1 MIDLSFLTDEEQE
14 SILKVLQ
21 RDADLKKAEEERIR
35 NLPEKVKDDAQVK
48 NMSGQWF
55 YEAKAKRHR
64 EKIHG
69 ADIIRASIRRKPLT
83 IAELSHQSKS
93 GNTKSSWVNNVNKEI
108 FVSPEKLGVLQDK
121 EEESRSNQ
129 SPKMSNAASNTLQKP
144 QEETRK
150 QALSPSKQRKNPF
163 NDSTGPE
170 DNAKTEQ
177 PENGMTDSSEAT
189 EEATRSP
196 SVENQSRVHLLNY
209 SGTEASEQP
218 SSEFRQTGKLPIPK
232 ARKNVHKTSDVS
244 LQSKD
249 SLPRTPRKIKQVN
262 GQGRLP
268 KGILKRSSS
277 SSSTDSEVLRLSQT
291 LEPPNK
297 SGLPTSTILEDVAE
311 KSPPSAEDYSQNSLE
326 RLKQVRFSSSV
337 NKNECPPKLELHE
350 GKELGEFHLLDT
362 NSVKANENE
371 VNYLDGP
378 SSPGKPAR
386 SYSPALDGNVK
397 DGQESREGEMPSG
410 SYSFN
415 DSDLPRLVKSPPTEA
430 ALPGEP
436 SRKIVPSTMDNETV
450 PVVSQSKTKQLNP
463 EPCDTTQHTTGQ
475 ELRLAEAEEAVLPK
489 SGLADPEQGK
499 PALVVGRSV
508 DKHAAESLK
517 AADESISKVLDW
529 FKRSS
534 GTADKETVLI
544 TSQER
549 PFAEETDTPKSAE
562 WSAIGEDKGSNT
574 NPLNS
579 KSSLYQ
585 RGESTSRDLR
595 LQDVIKQPGQLSF
608 SENESPSDVVLG
620 DQAPLNQSKENE
632 NATSR
637 NIHGITK
644 RTHFQTIDQSKD
656 KMDESNPKDVCE
668 DAFEDKTSM
677 DLKNPDASF
686 RTGMKREIS
695 SQTYTDGERDVK
707 SFLEEENIELKSG
720 ETQKDPKGEACNFL
734 DAKNMAHANN
744 RSNLVLQQ
752 HELQQS
758 SMIGDE
764 KRVKDMKAFW
774 EGGKMTPEL
783 GNKEVL
789 TNENMSNYTKE
800 YGRRKQVSGSSGY
813 VTSESDH
820 EQSKYNLVTFRKV
833 ELSEEDSEVEGDD
846 VKFSGT
852 SEPIRGD
859 KSTESQD
866 INIANEV
873 LSNDQK
879 NTNVT
884 GLLKESSLQLSYK
897 ERASS
902 KEGERPKVTALEKE
916 TILPALQPKSPF
928 KIHSLKEKM
937 DEESRSQMLN
947 PSQFQSLRNFW
958 DTGTKLQSKTDE
970 TISQQKHKGS
980 TGSYTKELPE
990 RIGSSQAISD
1000 DGRSGFPLPEEETK
1014 KPTAKISHQSP
1025 LAVFSPSATTVP
1037 MPLDDVPIR
1046 DKDSSAPG
1054 KEHAGIKIISL
1065 EIQHKVAHSSFQP
1078 PALVEELQESPCPPI
1093 HEKGIPRVELVAKDP
1108 MAPND
1113 QSQEPSFVLPD
1124 TNRKAGL
1131 KTSEVIEIVNK
1142 TLVPPK
1148 AAAADAFNTSLEK
1161 LLKETSGLQ
1170 ASLRH
1175 HLIMDV
1181 SEPADPTS
1189 EKRDFFNKVMDRSH
1203 HSYPSDPKEIQVDS
1217 QTEGTIEKRDSL
1229 RTQPVEFTTH
1239 MGSLPRSLEE
1249 LTSVS
1254 MKVPNKEDRPM
1265 YLNDNPAWKK
1275 NLLVP
1280 SLELIQPDTCGAAQN
1295 RTDSPEEEVL
1305 EMVSKHN
1312 VPPNRECSN
1321 LNAKLIS
1328 LLKESATWPSTDD
1341 ILETPLD
1348 GIPKENQQ
1356 KSYQQ
1361 MSEKEGFA
1369 SLQTSSHL
1377 RETVGEMVAGSKDTN
1392 KDDNVK
1398 IVPQD
1403 GTTEATREYADH
1415 KDRIQGEL
1423 AGEQPLDEMETA
1435 VKTIKP
1441 KSCDQAAFR
1450 ANLKQRLNEDSTVL
1464 LGGIEFPKFTQSTL
1478 QPDTAKDTLAS
1489 QEVTESVEKSNIPSN
1504 SRQVEFKDRF
1514 QTLLKENSEILSDSQ
1529 KIVQSSNE
1537 MQINKKSTENRGF
1550 ISQQE
1555 TDGVQEVNE
1564 TANKIST
1571 PSRFQQSEFN
1581 SSLQKLLKEAA
1592 QALPSQH
1599 LNFPQEET
1607 IMKSVAPAK
1616 DDWALKS
1623 NLEKLILEHLDP
1635 ASQPPT
1641 VDCKKVTGDSTPDL
1655 DEQRLP
1661 VRMSTLTETVSSDY
1675 RSELK
1680 IPLTEKASKQTDE
1693 GAKISEN
1700 MAFQKIIHLH
1710 LASSKSP
1717 YLEEDK
1723 DFPSTT
1729 DKTEDRS
1736 IQEKE
1741 TEFSTSLIDA
1751 NRSLMVDH
1759 GLQRSSTPVYG
1770 SPLQTKEVELHHA
1783 VPPADD
1789 DNDDDGGAKN
1799 CSEEELNPVMKALKR
1814 NSNRQ
1819 IPSKSVE
1826 DIPSATSNKEKIN
1839 LAKEDLVLS
1848 AEDDHPAEP
1857 NDNPAGI
1864 STAPSFSDSQFSRP
1878 EKIKMMSKSVPAFL
1892 QDESDDRETDTASE
1906 SSYLH
1911 GRLTKTPS
1919 SLTNLSSGSS
1929 GLASLSSVSTSVM
1942 SVYSGDFGNVDVKGN
1957 LQFAIDYVEQLK
1969 EFHIFIAQG
1978 KDLAVAD
1985 VKRQRSDPYVKSYL
1999 LPEKHK
2005 LGKRKTSVKKK
2016 TLNPVYNEILRY
2028 KIDKA
2033 VLESQRLNI
2042 SVWHHDTFGRNSFL
2056 GEVELDLANWD
2067 WNESQSKQ
2075 MIWYPLKPRTPLK
2088 GLELENRG
2096 EIKIALQ
2103 YIPQPVGGKKTPA
2116 TGEVHIWVKQCND
2129 LPVLRGPKLNS
2140 FVKCT
2145 VLPDTSRK
2153 SRQKTRA
2160 VAKTTNPVFNHTMV
2174 YDGFKPEDLKEAC
2187 VELTVWDH
2195 NKLANHF
2202 VGGLRVGLGTGKSY
2216 GIPVDWMDST
2226 LDEATLWERMIN
2238 SPNTWVEDTLPLR
2251 MLMVAK
2257 MTK

>member
-83 IAELSHQSKS
+83 IAELNQSKS

-108 FVSPEKLGVLQDK
+108 FVSPEKLGVIQDK
-121 EEESRSNQ
+121 EEESKSNQ
-129 SPKMSNAASNTLQKP
+129 SPKMSSAASNTLQKP
-144 QEETRK
+144 REETRK
-150 QALSPSKQRKNPF
+150 PALSPSKQRKNPF

-177 PENGMTDSSEAT
+177 PENGTTDSSEAT
-189 EEATRSP
+189 EEVALSP
-196 SVENQSRVHLLNY
+196 SIENQPRVNLSNY
-209 SGTEASEQP
+209 SRTEETSEQP

-249 SLPRTPRKIKQVN
+249 SLPRAPRKVKQVN
-262 GQGRLP
+262 GQGRPP
-268 KGILKRSSS
+268 KSILKRSSS

-311 KSPPSAEDYSQNSLE
+311 KSPPSGEDYSQNSLE

-350 GKELGEFHLLDT
+350 GKELGEFNLLDT

-371 VNYLDGP
+371 VNDLDGP
-378 SSPGKPAR
+378 SSPGKSTR
-386 SYSPALDGNVK
+386 SHSPVLDGNVK
-397 DGQESREGEMPSG
+397 DGQESREGEIPSG

-415 DSDLPRLVKSPPTEA
+415 DSDLPQLVKSPPIEA

-436 SRKIVPSTMDNETV
+436 CRKMVPSTMDNETV
-450 PVVSQSKTKQLNP
+450 PIVSQSKAKQLNP
-463 EPCDTTQHTTGQ
+463 EPCDTTQRSTGQ
-475 ELRLAEAEEAVLPK
+475 ELRLAEAEETVLPK

-499 PALVVGRSV
+499 PALVVGHSV
-508 DKHAAESLK
+508 DKRAAESLK

-549 PFAEETDTPKSAE
+549 PLEEETDTPKSVE
-562 WSAIGEDKGSNT
+562 WSATGEDKGSNT
-574 NPLNS
+574 DLLNL
-579 KSSLYQ
+579 KSPLYQ

-595 LQDVIKQPGQLSF
+595 LQDIVKQPGQLSF
-608 SENESPSDVVLG
+608 SENESPRDVVLG
-620 DQAPLNQSKENE
+620 DQAPWNQSKENK
-632 NATSR
+632 NAASHS
-637 NIHGITK
+637 IHSITK

-656 KMDESNPKDVCE
+656 KIDESSPKDRCE
-668 DAFEDKTSM
+668 DAFGDKTYV
-677 DLKNPDASF
+677 DLKNSDASF
-686 RTGMKREIS
+686 RTGMKRETS
-695 SQTYTDGERDVK
+695 SQTYADGERDVK
-707 SFLEEENIELKSG
+707 SFLEEENIELKPG
-720 ETQKDPKGEACNFL
+720 ETPKDPKGDDCNFL
-734 DAKNMAHANN
+734 DTENMAHANN

-752 HELQQS
+752 HELRQS

-774 EGGKMTPEL
+774 EGEKMTPEL

-800 YGRRKQVSGSSGY
+800 YGRLKAVSGSSGY

-820 EQSKYNLVTFRKV
+820 EQSKYSLVTFRKV
-833 ELSEEDSEVEGDD
+833 ELSEEDSEMEGDD

-859 KSTESQD
+859 QSTGSQD
-866 INIANEV
+866 INKANEV
-873 LSNDQK
+873 LSNEQK

-884 GLLKESSLQLSYK
+884 GWLNESNLQPSYK
-897 ERASS
+897 EMASS
-902 KEGERPKVTALEKE
+902 KEGGRPKVAALEKE

-970 TISQQKHKGS
+970 TVPQKHKGS
-980 TGSYTKELPE
+980 TLGSYPKELPE
-990 RIGSSQAISD
+990 RIGSRQAISD
-1000 DGRSGFPLPEEETK
+1000 DGRSCFPLREEETK

-1025 LAVFSPSATTVP
+1025 LAEPLFAPAATIVP
-1037 MPLDDVPIR
+1037 MRLDYVPIR
-1046 DKDSSAPG
+1046 DKDSSSGLPG
-1054 KEHAGIKIISL
+1054 KEHAGIKIVSP
-1065 EIQHKVAHSSFQP
+1065 EMRHNVAHSRCQP
-1078 PALVEELQESPCPPI
+1078 TALVEELQESSGPPI
-1093 HEKGIPRVELVAKDP
+1093 HEKVIPRVELVGKDP
-1108 MAPND
+1108 MAPTD
-1113 QSQEPSFVLPD
+1113 QIQEPSFVLPD
-1124 TNRKAGL
+1124 TNGKAGL
-1131 KTSEVIEIVNK
+1131 KASEVVEIVNK
-1142 TLVPPK
+1142 TSVPPK
-1148 AAAADAFNTSLEK
+1148 AAAADAFNTTLEK
-1161 LLKETSGLQ
+1161 LLKETSDLQ

-1175 HLIMDV
+1175 HLIMNV

-1189 EKRDFFNKVMDRSH
+1189 EKRDFFNKVMERSH
-1203 HSYPSDPKEIQVDS
+1203 HSYPSDPKEIRVGS
-1217 QTEGTIEKRDSL
+1217 QTEGTVEKHDL
-1229 RTQPVEFTTH
+1229 LQTQPAEFTTRLE
-1239 MGSLPRSLEE
+1239 SLPRSLEE
-1249 LTSVS
+1249 LTSVP

-1265 YLNDNPAWKK
+1265 YLNDNPAREK

-1280 SLELIQPDTCGAAQN
+1280 TLELIQPDTCSAAQK
-1295 RTDSPEEEVL
+1295 RTDSPEEEVF
-1305 EMVSKHN
+1305 EMVSKNN
-1312 VPPNRECSN
+1312 VPPNRELSD
-1321 LNAKLIS
+1321 LNAKLVS
-1328 LLKESATWPSTDD
+1328 LLKESATWPSTDN

-1356 KSYQQ
+1356 KSCQQ
-1361 MSEKEGFA
+1361 INEKEGFA
-1369 SLQTSSHL
+1369 SPQMSSHL
-1377 RETVGEMVAGSKDTN
+1377 RETAGEIVAGSKDTN

-1398 IVPQD
+1398 IVPQN
-1403 GTTEATREYADH
+1403 GTTEATKEYADH
-1415 KDRIQGEL
+1415 KERIQGEL
-1423 AGEQPLDEMETA
+1423 AGEQPLDERETA
-1435 VKTIKP
+1435 MKTIKP
-1441 KSCDQAAFR
+1441 KSCDPAAFR
-1450 ANLKQRLNEDSTVL
+1450 ANLKQILNKDSTVL
-1464 LGGIEFPKFTQSTL
+1464 PGEIEIPKFTQSTL
-1478 QPDTAKDTLAS
+1478 QPHQAVSSVCAKDILDI
-1489 QEVTESVEKSNIPSN
+1489 QEVIESVEKSTVPSN

-1514 QTLLKENSEILSDSQ
+1514 QTLLKENSEILSHGQ
-1529 KIVQSSNE
+1529 KITESGNE
-1537 MQINKKSTENRGF
+1537 MQINKRSTENGGF
-1550 ISQQE
+1550 VSQQE
-1555 TDGVQEVNE
+1555 TDSVQELNE
-1564 TANKIST
+1564 TSNKISA

-1581 SSLQKLLKEAA
+1581 FSLPKLHKEAA
-1592 QALPSQH
+1592 QAPPSQH
-1599 LNFPQEET
+1599 LNLPQEET

-1616 DDWALKS
+1616 DNRALKS
-1623 NLEKLILEHLDP
+1623 NLEKLILEHFDP

-1641 VDCKKVTGDSTPDL
+1641 VDCQKVAGESTPDL

-1661 VRMSTLTETVSSDY
+1661 IQVSTLTETVSSDC

-1700 MAFQKIIHLH
+1700 MAFQKIIHLN
-1710 LASSKSP
+1710 LASSKKT
-1717 YLEEDK
+1717 YLEKDK
-1723 DFPSTT
+1723 DFPSTA

-1741 TEFSTSLIDA
+1741 TEFSTSLTDA
-1751 NRSLMVDH
+1751 NGSLLVDH

-1770 SPLQTKEVELHHA
+1770 SPLQTKDVELHHA
-1783 VPPADD
+1783 VPPPDD

-1839 LAKEDLVLS
+1839 LAREDLVLS
-1848 AEDDHPAEP
+1848 AEDV
-1857 NDNPAGI
+1857 
-1864 STAPSFSDSQFSRP
+1864 STAPSFSDSQFSHP

-1911 GRLTKTPS
+1911 GKIRKTPS
-1919 SLTNLSSGSS
+1919 SLTNLSGSS

-2067 WNESQSKQ
+2067 WNDSQNKQ

-2103 YIPQPVGGKKTPA
+2103 YIPRPVGGKKTPA

-2202 VGGLRVGLGTGKSY
+2202 LGGLRIGLGTGKSY
-2216 GIPVDWMDST
+2216 GISVDWMDST